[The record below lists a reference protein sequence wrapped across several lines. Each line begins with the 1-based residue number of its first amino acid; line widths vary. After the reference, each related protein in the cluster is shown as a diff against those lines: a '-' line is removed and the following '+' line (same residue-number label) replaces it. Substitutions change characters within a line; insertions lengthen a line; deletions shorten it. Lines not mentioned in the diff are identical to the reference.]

1 MRKREFKY
9 ILDFHQNNIRFGSMQ
24 TRGSN
29 HHVPN
34 PWWSL
39 FIFIKG
45 LGSYGLEV
53 GELTLKGLMICC
65 RSTLYLLGNACYGKF
80 HSKPSSDA
88 EKIVFPH
95 IYLSRLWIDF
105 YFPTPTSIGFDRIS
119 FLVCCVLG
127 WTYCVNIWKCVCVLW
142 HVRGHGNGDGQHEIW
157 SRYQS
162 SGNFRCDWSPMST
175 GFIILIKICMKIGS
189 WTKNGYRDLVMR
201 EEGVRH
207 FTTSVRRQL
216 PPSMCSGVCL
226 INQVKMLDY
235 Y

>member
-1 MRKREFKY
+1 MRKRELKY

-80 HSKPSSDA
+80 HSKPNIDA
-88 EKIVFPH
+88 KKIVFPH

-105 YFPTPTSIGFDRIS
+105 IFPDSDLHWVRQN
-119 FLVCCVLG
+119 LVSCVLCVG
-127 WTYCVNIWKCVCVLW
+127 VNILCKHVKMCVCAPA
-142 HVRGHGNGDGQHEIW
+142 
-157 SRYQS
+157 
-162 SGNFRCDWSPMST
+162 C
-175 GFIILIKICMKIGS
+175 S
-189 WTKNGYRDLVMR
+189 WTWQWGRTTRDL
-201 EEGVRH
+201 E
-207 FTTSVRRQL
+207 SL
-216 PPSMCSGVCL
+216 L
-226 INQVKMLDY
+226 IIGKFEV
-235 Y
+235 